1 MENNIDTMVQDAGA
15 EAHEQ
20 QPAAEKT
27 FTQDEV
33 NRIVQER
40 LARAKNSQQDNSQL
54 AEKEKS
60 LNDREAA
67 LLVRENNMKCH
78 EFITDRGYSKEF
90 LDILDTQD
98 PEKFQEQAEKLVNL
112 GVGVKH
118 YPGTTENPRNSRMPG
133 TFSDVKHTP
142 KKFNPSW

>member
-1 MENNIDTMVQDAGA
+1 MENNIDTMVQGAGS

-20 QPAAEKT
+20 QPAEKT

-54 AEKEKS
+54 IEREKS
-60 LNDREAA
+60 LDDREASI
-67 LLVRENNMKCH
+67 LLRENKMKCH
-78 EFITDRGYSKEF
+78 EFITKKGYSKEF

-98 PEKFQEQAEKLVNL
+98 PEKFQEQAEKLVNI
-112 GVGVKH
+112 GVGIKR
-118 YPGTTENPRNSRMPG
+118 YPGTTENPRNSRGSG

-142 KKFNPSW
+142 KKFDSGW